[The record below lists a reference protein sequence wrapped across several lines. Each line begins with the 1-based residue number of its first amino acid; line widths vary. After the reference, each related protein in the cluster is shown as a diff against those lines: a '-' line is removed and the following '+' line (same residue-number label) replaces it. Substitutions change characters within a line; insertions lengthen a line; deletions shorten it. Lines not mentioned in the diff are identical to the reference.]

1 MAGLDG
7 IKSPIQIF
15 LFQRSFGW
23 RGREQQPDVLLPT
36 IAEETM
42 QPTFDLERYLDNSQ
56 KVETRDLDFSRVRD
70 YPVTKE
76 EIRCLAYMMDV
87 EAHTVMYFK
96 SLLRTCAA
104 KDPEVVAFMSCWAY
118 EEFFHG
124 RAIRQFLEAAGVPI
138 DATRP
143 RDVSR
148 QRSWR
153 ERIEESGAALLCH
166 VVHDFQAV
174 YLAWGAIQELSATE
188 AYSILAKRTQNPI
201 LRELLQRIVKDER
214 RHFSFYFNKAR
225 PHLQSRPAQIL
236 TGAILR
242 RFWTPVGDGVKTD
255 AEVRWTMQFIFGDQE
270 GKEITKRIDAC
281 ISRLPGMDWFNLL
294 SEMREAAVAG
304 A

>member
-1 MAGLDG
+1 
-7 IKSPIQIF
+7 
-15 LFQRSFGW
+15 
-23 RGREQQPDVLLPT
+23 
-36 IAEETM
+36 M

-104 KDPEVVAFMSCWAY
+104 NDPEVVAFMSCWAY

-138 DATRP
+138 DASRAH
-143 RDVSR
+143 RVSR

-166 VVHDFQAV
+166 VLRDFQAV

-188 AYSILAKRTQNPI
+188 AYTILAKRTQNPI

-270 GKEITKRIDAC
+270 GQQITKRIDAC
-281 ISRLPGMDWFNLL
+281 ISRLPGLDWFNLL